1 METKGLQIPLENTS
15 LLADFFL
22 KIKNSKNWAAM
33 LNAGVPDGKMEFR
46 FFTPTKCDGTQNNE
60 IHMNGKLANIFG
72 IEPFK

>member
-46 FFTPTKCDGTQNNE
+46 FFMPTKYDGT
-60 IHMNGKLANIFG
+60 
-72 IEPFK
+72 